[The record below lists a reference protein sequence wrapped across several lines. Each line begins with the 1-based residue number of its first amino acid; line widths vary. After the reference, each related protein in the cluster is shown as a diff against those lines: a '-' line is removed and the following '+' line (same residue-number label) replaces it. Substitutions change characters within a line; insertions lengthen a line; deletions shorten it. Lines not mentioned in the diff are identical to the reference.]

1 MTLLSRLLLFFP
13 ALVIGMSG
21 LFFSLLFVASN
32 ELEVLMCLFLIMFTL
47 YGLPL
52 LVHWLHN
59 RLYPLSEGVSYL
71 QGEAYSPWWGSH
83 QIQLIYIA
91 FPWLEALLRLVPGVF
106 SVWLRLWGADVGRQV
121 YWAPGLEIADRGLL
135 SVGDRAIIG
144 HQVGLYAHVIKPK
157 RQDLMLY
164 VKRIHIGSDTFI
176 GSASRIGPGVV
187 IKSGDYVPVT
197 SDFFPNQKG
206 TIEQPVEQQI
216 DSHSEVSQCVDL

>member
-1 MTLLSRLLLFFP
+1 MTFLSRLLLFFP
-13 ALVIGMSG
+13 ALVIGISG
-21 LFFSLLFVASN
+21 LFFGLLFVASN
-32 ELEVLMCLFLIMFTL
+32 ELEALLCLLLIGLTL

-52 LVHWLHN
+52 LAYRLHN
-59 RLYPLSEGVSYL
+59 QLYPITEGVSYL
-71 QGEAYSPWWGSH
+71 QGKAYSPWWGSH

-91 FPWLEALLRLVPGVF
+91 FPWLETLLRLVPSMF

-144 HQVGLYAHVIKPK
+144 HRVGLYAHVIKPK
-157 RQDLMLY
+157 RKDLMLY
-164 VKRIHIGSDTFI
+164 VKRIHIGSDSFI

-197 SDFFPNQKG
+197 SDLFPNQKG
-206 TIEQPVEQQI
+206 TVEQPNNL
-216 DSHSEVSQCVDL
+216 HGEVNKCVDL